1 MFVLETAYKAISL
14 TVMTIS
20 VLVYTTAPW
29 WKHIVEPDYQYGYLY
44 LGGLLTFS
52 ATMSNLTLLTMLGKL
67 HERPGIIILAGLAAG
82 GLNVL
87 LAAMW
92 MSPPYNWH
100 VNGAARA
107 AGMGIYFGGGLVLL
121 VYLLAARVRLADST
135 YFILATPILL
145 MLPALWV
152 AIAWAVIL
160 PICVLSGWVF
170 QPRER
175 LVLLSAA
182 KRGLRSTRRLVPWP

>member
-1 MFVLETAYKAISL
+1 
-14 TVMTIS
+14 
-20 VLVYTTAPW
+20 
-29 WKHIVEPDYQYGYLY
+29 
-44 LGGLLTFS
+44 
-52 ATMSNLTLLTMLGKL
+52 
-67 HERPGIIILAGLAAG
+67 
-82 GLNVL
+82 
-87 LAAMW
+87 
-92 MSPPYNWH
+92 
-100 VNGAARA
+100 
-107 AGMGIYFGGGLVLL
+107 MGIYFGGGLVLL